1 MEITLEQVERLR
13 EKADVS
19 YAQAKQ
25 ALEYSGGNLLDA
37 LIYLEEQGAIP
48 RPQGAYYSTRN
59 ETPPPPPVRDELAT
73 LGEKKGGKEKREKK
87 KAGGMGVKVISG
99 KTLFSTLRRW
109 LIDNELEIWR
119 KGQPVTSLP
128 ILILV
133 VLVLFAFYITVP
145 ALILGLFLGFR
156 YQISG
161 PDLEDETFN
170 GMMGNVADTAADL
183 GRQVMEELKNQH
195 DKYNNRKK

>member
-59 ETPPPPPVRDELAT
+59 ETPPPPPVRDELST

>member
-19 YAQAKQ
+19 YSQAKQ

-37 LIYLEEQGAIP
+37 LIYLEEQGVIP
-48 RPQGAYYSTRN
+48 RPQGVYYSTRN
-59 ETPPPPPVRDELAT
+59 ETPPPPPAPEALAP
-73 LGEKKGGKEKREKK
+73 LGEKKGWKEKREKK

-99 KTLFSTLRRW
+99 KKLFGTLRRW

-119 KGQPVTSLP
+119 RGQPVTSLP
-128 ILILV
+128 ILIVV
-133 VLVLFAFYITVP
+133 VLILFAFYVTLPV
-145 ALILGLFLGFR
+145 LILGLFLGFR

-161 PDLEDETFN
+161 PDLEDDTIN
-170 GMMGNVADTAADL
+170 GVMGSVADTAAEL

>member
-109 LIDNELEIWR
+109 FIDNELEIWR

>member
-59 ETPPPPPVRDELAT
+59 ETPPPPPPQPAVPAEQPKA
-73 LGEKKGGKEKREKK
+73 KGRR
-87 KAGGMGVKVISG
+87 KAG
-99 KTLFSTLRRW
+99 LRR
-109 LIDNELEIWR
+109 LFQKIRRLLLENELEIWR

-128 ILILV
+128 ILILIL
-133 VLVLFAFYITVP
+133 LVLFAPYITLP
-145 ALILGLFLGFR
+145 ALVLGLFLGFR

-161 PDLEDETFN
+161 PDLEDEAFN

>member
-19 YAQAKQ
+19 YGQAKQ

-59 ETPPPPPVRDELAT
+59 ETPPPPPSQEELAP
-73 LGEKKGGKEKREKK
+73 LGEKTDGTEQRKK
-87 KAGGMGVKVISG
+87 KKFKGMGMKVVSG
-99 KTLFSTLRRW
+99 KTLFGTLRRW

-119 KGQPVTSLP
+119 RGQPLCP
-128 ILILV
+128 
-133 VLVLFAFYITVP
+133 FWC
-145 ALILGLFLGFR
+145 
-156 YQISG
+156 
-161 PDLEDETFN
+161 
-170 GMMGNVADTAADL
+170 
-183 GRQVMEELKNQH
+183 
-195 DKYNNRKK
+195 

>member
-59 ETPPPPPVRDELAT
+59 ETPPPPPAPEALAP
-73 LGEKKGGKEKREKK
+73 LGEKKGWKEKREKK
-87 KAGGMGVKVISG
+87 KSGGMGVKVING

-119 KGQPVTSLP
+119 RDQPVTSLP

-133 VLVLFAFYITVP
+133 LLVLFAFYFTVP

-161 PDLEDETFN
+161 PDLEDEAFN

-183 GRQVMEELKNQH
+183 GRQVMEELKKQH
-195 DKYNNRKK
+195 EKYNNREK

>member
-73 LGEKKGGKEKREKK
+73 LGEKKDGKDKREKK

-145 ALILGLFLGFR
+145 ALIFGLFLGFR